1 MVEFKQTFGSPV
13 QVMNGTAKKTRG
25 GLTKKN
31 LKRTKRGSIVSKKKS
46 ALGKKKNE
54 FMKLLAAAKKKKA
67 DMFEYNGKKYYRTK
81 VSSGMVVYSKKK
93 PKSGAGHCVRQG
105 GKSKS
110 KSRSKSRSRRS
121 RRCR

>member
-54 FMKLLAAAKKKKA
+54 FMKLLAAAKKNKA

-93 PKSGAGHCVRQG
+93 PKSGAGKCGSG

-110 KSRSKSRSRRS
+110 RSRSRTRSRSRR
-121 RRCR
+121 RR